1 MKEVNFSRLPLKILR
16 TCDTADSSLP
26 LLETCWSEFVLF
38 VFMLPYPSV
47 LTVVQELSRRLL
59 PSLTSIVLSPPP
71 PLLLYSCFT
80 PPLLGCYGA
89 AGLTHFSVSL
99 SQSRINAIF
108 TLLTKFSS
116 IASCGSQQAA
126 REKRA

>member
-59 PSLTSIVLSPPP
+59 PSLTSIVLSPPA

-80 PPLLGCYGA
+80 PPLLGCYGG
-89 AGLTHFSVSL
+89 AGLVIIDQFL
-99 SQSRINAIF
+99 
-108 TLLTKFSS
+108 
-116 IASCGSQQAA
+116 C
-126 REKRA
+126 